1 MSDETPTPVN
11 DLNVGSEDDSDQ
23 LPMEDTL
30 EDRGVDD
37 LLDEGYIPPEQ
48 PRTNRYGETA
58 WEQRHRE
65 TLDQRIAEE
74 EPDVWAVRPG
84 TNQARELDRA
94 GRLVE
99 DDDAVE
105 AGGND
110 EFAIDAG
117 ISGGAA
123 TAEEAAVHLIEE
135 LSLIHISE
143 PTRLGMISYA
153 VFCL

>member
-1 MSDETPTPVN
+1 MSDETPTPMN
-11 DLNVGSEDDSDQ
+11 DPSLDSEGDSDQ

-30 EDRGVDD
+30 EERGVDD
-37 LLDEGYIPPEQ
+37 LLDEGYVPPER

-65 TLDQRIAEE
+65 TLDQRLAEE
-74 EPDVWAVRPG
+74 EPDVWAVHPRTDP
-84 TNQARELDRA
+84 AREPDRA

-99 DDDAVE
+99 DDEAVE

-135 LSLIHISE
+135 EYTTDEDEDEDEGLE
-143 PTRLGMISYA
+143 GDEA
-153 VFCL
+153 

>member
-11 DLNVGSEDDSDQ
+11 DPSLDSEGDSDQ

-30 EDRGVDD
+30 EERGVDD
-37 LLDEGYIPPEQ
+37 LLDEGYVPPER

-65 TLDQRIAEE
+65 TLDQRLAEE
-74 EPDVWAVRPG
+74 EPDVWAVHPRTDP
-84 TNQARELDRA
+84 AREPDRA

-123 TAEEAAVHLIEE
+123 TAEEAAVHVIEE
-135 LSLIHISE
+135 EYTTDEDVDEGLE
-143 PTRLGMISYA
+143 GDEA
-153 VFCL
+153 

>member
-1 MSDETPTPVN
+1 MSDETPTPMN
-11 DLNVGSEDDSDQ
+11 DPSLDSEGDSDQ

-30 EDRGVDD
+30 EERGVDD
-37 LLDEGYIPPEQ
+37 LLDEGYVPPER

-65 TLDQRIAEE
+65 TLDQRLAEE
-74 EPDVWAVRPG
+74 EPDVWAVHPRTDP
-84 TNQARELDRA
+84 AREPDRA

-99 DDDAVE
+99 DDEAVE

-135 LSLIHISE
+135 EYTTDEDVDEGLE
-143 PTRLGMISYA
+143 GDEA
-153 VFCL
+153 